1 MSQIAPLST
10 GVEKP
15 YEYTINDKD
24 ETFIPTQPT
33 NQSARTTAKS
43 ISKASRTALS
53 AIITAKFSRRGRG
66 GNLRD
71 AR

>member
-43 ISKASRTALS
+43 ISRQVEQLCQ
-53 AIITAKFSRRGRG
+53 R
-66 GNLRD
+66 
-71 AR
+71 